1 MSGRL
6 AGKVA
11 LITGTGG
18 GQGRAAAVLFAK
30 EGARIVGCD
39 LKAEADQE
47 TVEMV
52 RAAGGDMVTAVVDLG
67 DEDAVRGWID
77 LAVQTYGDFDILYNN
92 ASAVRY
98 GRIGD
103 FSTEDWRFLIR
114 NELDLVF
121 YATKYS
127 HPILKRRGGGSI
139 INTASIAAMIGS
151 NFNGGVYQFAHSMT
165 KGGII
170 AMGRTWA
177 AEFAEDGIRVNSI
190 SPGLIARGGFRDPGL
205 RAHRRRWL
213 CCKDWRQSEVGCRSA
228 PIRRLLRNGG

>member
-67 DEDAVRGWID
+67 DV
-77 LAVQTYGDFDILYNN
+77 
-92 ASAVRY
+92 
-98 GRIGD
+98 
-103 FSTEDWRFLIR
+103 
-114 NELDLVF
+114 
-121 YATKYS
+121 
-127 HPILKRRGGGSI
+127 
-139 INTASIAAMIGS
+139 
-151 NFNGGVYQFAHSMT
+151 NGGAKVGHS
-165 KGGII
+165 
-170 AMGRTWA
+170 A
-177 AEFAEDGIRVNSI
+177 ALV
-190 SPGLIARGGFRDPGL
+190 
-205 RAHRRRWL
+205 
-213 CCKDWRQSEVGCRSA
+213 
-228 PIRRLLRNGG
+228 

>member
-11 LITGTGG
+11 LINGTGG

-98 GRIGD
+98 GRIGC
-103 FSTEDWRFLIR
+103 
-114 NELDLVF
+114 
-121 YATKYS
+121 
-127 HPILKRRGGGSI
+127 P
-139 INTASIAAMIGS
+139 
-151 NFNGGVYQFAHSMT
+151 
-165 KGGII
+165 
-170 AMGRTWA
+170 
-177 AEFAEDGIRVNSI
+177 
-190 SPGLIARGGFRDPGL
+190 P
-205 RAHRRRWL
+205 
-213 CCKDWRQSEVGCRSA
+213 SA
-228 PIRRLLRNGG
+228 PMAQI

>member
-67 DEDAVRGWID
+67 DVNGGAKAG
-77 LAVQTYGDFDILYNN
+77 
-92 ASAVRY
+92 
-98 GRIGD
+98 
-103 FSTEDWRFLIR
+103 
-114 NELDLVF
+114 
-121 YATKYS
+121 
-127 HPILKRRGGGSI
+127 HRGG
-139 INTASIAAMIGS
+139 
-151 NFNGGVYQFAHSMT
+151 V
-165 KGGII
+165 K
-170 AMGRTWA
+170 
-177 AEFAEDGIRVNSI
+177 
-190 SPGLIARGGFRDPGL
+190 
-205 RAHRRRWL
+205 
-213 CCKDWRQSEVGCRSA
+213 VGHPQHC
-228 PIRRLLRNGG
+228 